1 MEDNSWNDWKNGKK
15 LVPMKLLN
23 ATTSLRQSEKVTL
36 EKQDYQN
43 EDESTDNVN
52 KKKYVIKLHCQSKQV
67 YVEEVV
73 KLFEAS
79 FQEVLGHVNKQKGS
93 RPKNLKL
100 TRTKRM

>member
-1 MEDNSWNDWKNGKK
+1 
-15 LVPMKLLN
+15 MKLLN
-23 ATTSLRQSEKVTL
+23 ATTSLRQLEKVTL
-36 EKQDYQN
+36 EKQNDQN

-52 KKKYVIKLHCQSKQV
+52 KKKYVTKLQCQSKQV

-73 KLFEAS
+73 KLFETS
-79 FQEVLGHVNKQKGS
+79 FQEVLGHVNKKKGS